1 MSRLGDTIAVAA
13 RVACLALVLGLPWF
27 AGYLFTDRVCWAA
40 LAVMLIAVA
49 TCAAALLGSREVR
62 PGLGGAGWLLAAF
75 LAWNALAAM
84 RSVYLHASLVTLVLF
99 AAILVALALFAS
111 LFREERWRRWG
122 WWAVAAAGGLEGTIG
137 LRDWTQTVIFQ
148 GDTSWRIFGSMFNP
162 NVLAGYLLVT
172 IPAALVALALAWRST
187 RADRPRLGLIA
198 AGFALLVMG
207 GALLLTGSRAG
218 LLGAV
223 LGATALLVGGAVR
236 INRRALLVAA
246 LALVALMVLA
256 PPVRDRI
263 VSATTQSH
271 SAIFRWYT
279 WRGTAR
285 MIAARPLLGFGPG
298 SFEVAYPRHAEAGF
312 TRMAHQTPLQLAAE
326 AGLPAVVLMTL
337 AVALLG
343 RTLVRGMRSGGP
355 TAIEAAAG
363 MGALVAVGA
372 QNLADYT
379 WYIPAVGITLSAV
392 TGLALAAV
400 RDVEDD
406 GAHGPARRHGRCWAG
421 LALALVVLIACAL
434 GLHAQMLAARGRAE
448 LARGRYAVAAGWLRQ
463 AAEIDPLDAEIIAD
477 QAQAT
482 AGSGPG
488 GIERAVELRLR
499 VAELN
504 PLQAGNYLALALL
517 YQVAGES
524 DSALAAARQAVD
536 VAPNWPIAWAALAR
550 MQEQMG
556 RPDEALATWR
566 ALDEIAQ
573 SPVGR
578 YQAVLE
584 PTDVAFA
591 QAWLAL
597 GRQAEADGRLD
608 VAAQYY
614 ERAAGLADTFARL
627 QRLREEGMRALGS
640 WDERET
646 VEAERLRDE
655 ARAGL
660 QRVTGSAQERD
671 AS

>member
-1 MSRLGDTIAVAA
+1 MSRLGDGLAMGA
-13 RVACLALVLGLPWF
+13 RGACLALVLALPWF
-27 AGYLFTDRVCWAA
+27 AGYLFIDRICWAT
-40 LAVMLIAVA
+40 LLVMLIALA
-49 TCAAALLGSREVR
+49 TCAAVLLGAREVR
-62 PGLGGAGWLLAAF
+62 MGLGSIGWLLAAF
-75 LAWNALAAM
+75 LAWNAVAAI
-84 RSVYLHASLVTLVLF
+84 RSVYLHDSLVTLIVF
-99 AAILVALALFAS
+99 AGTLVALALFAA

-122 WWAVAAAGGLEGTIG
+122 WSAVALAGAIEGIIG

-148 GDTSWRIFGSMFNP
+148 GDTTWRIFGTMFNP
-162 NVLAGYLLVT
+162 NVLAGYLLAA
-172 IPAALVALALAWRST
+172 IPAALVALALAWRDT
-187 RADRPRLGLIA
+187 REDRPRLGLIA

-218 LLGAV
+218 LLGAL
-223 LGATALLVGGAVR
+223 LGAAAMLVGGPLR
-236 INRRALLVAA
+236 INRRALIVGA

-271 SAIFRWYT
+271 SALFRWYT

-298 SFEVAYPRHAEAGF
+298 SFEVAYPRYAEAGF

-343 RTLVRGMRSGGP
+343 RTLVGGMRAGGP

-363 MGALVAVGA
+363 VGALVAVGA

-379 WYIPAVGITLSAV
+379 WYIPAVGITLSAAV
-392 TGLALAAV
+392 GLALAAV
-400 RDVEDD
+400 RDVGGEDPQE
-406 GAHGPARRHGRCWAG
+406 PARGGRCWAG
-421 LALALVVLIACAL
+421 LVLALVVLIACAV
-434 GLHAQMLAARGRAE
+434 GLRAQTLAARGRSE
-448 LARGRYAVAAGWLRQ
+448 LARGRYANAAGWLRQ
-463 AAEIDPLDAEIIAD
+463 AAEIDPLDAEILAD
-477 QAQAT
+477 QAQA
-482 AGSGPG
+482 ASGAGPG
-488 GIERAVELRLR
+488 GVQRAVELRLR

-504 PLQAGNYLALALL
+504 PLQAGNYVALAVL
-517 YQVAGES
+517 YQAAGED
-524 DSALAAARQAVD
+524 DSALAAARQAVA
-536 VAPNWPIAWAALAR
+536 VAPNWPLAYAALGR
-550 MQEQMG
+550 MQEEMG
-556 RPDEALATWR
+556 RPQEALETWR
-566 ALDEIAQ
+566 TLDRIAQ
-573 SPVGR
+573 TPIGR

-591 QAWLAL
+591 WAWLAL
-597 GRQAEADGRLD
+597 GEQAETEGQLD

-640 WDERET
+640 WDETET

-660 QRVTGSAQERD
+660 QRVTGAAQERD